1 MYKLIE
7 SMDRFSRLV
16 RMVRRCLKWFWT
28 VHSVKH
34 VVATTAEGWSHAGV
48 DLHLGENV
56 LEVVI
61 RLLNGVCMGAL
72 VCCHHNALIPWQP
85 LHLLLHVAPLVS
97 ASVVASASINAC
109 EKNKNKFI
117 PGARMNIYNEKKLV
131 AKRNEKMCTKDICLY
146 IHAAFMYKRVHTSWT
161 C

>member
-1 MYKLIE
+1 M
-7 SMDRFSRLV
+7 
-16 RMVRRCLKWFWT
+16 
-28 VHSVKH
+28 KH

-72 VCCHHNALIPWQP
+72 VRGHHHALIPWQP

-97 ASVVASASINAC
+97 ASVVASASKNVR
-109 EKNKNKFI
+109 EKNKN
-117 PGARMNIYNEKKLV
+117 
-131 AKRNEKMCTKDICLY
+131 
-146 IHAAFMYKRVHTSWT
+146 
-161 C
+161 